1 MSPRVGILLVNLGT
15 PDSAKPRAVKRYL
28 TQFLTDG
35 RVIDIPFFLR
45 QLLVRGVIIP
55 KRYRNSAKLY
65 QAIWKPEGSPL
76 KIYSYELKDKLQ
88 EALGNSFQ
96 VELAMRYQT
105 PSIETGLENLRSCQ
119 KIVLIP
125 LFPQYAS
132 ATTGSVYQEVF
143 RILQTWE
150 VIPSLVCMDGFAT
163 HEEVIHAFCQAA
175 RQYDLAQY
183 DHFLFSYHGLPER
196 QVQKADRCHHC
207 LKTPNCCQE
216 LTDKNRTCY
225 AAQCVATTAAIC
237 RQLKLPQ
244 EAVSHCYQSRLGKD
258 PWIQPYASNVL
269 EKLAKEG
276 KKKILVFSP
285 AFVADCLETLQ
296 EIGIE
301 YQAEFKQWGGEKL
314 DLVEGLNA
322 RPEWVSAL
330 KSIILTQLPSKERN
344 ECTRSPNI

>member
-1 MSPRVGILLVNLGT
+1 MRLKVGILLVNLGT
-15 PDSAKPRAVKRYL
+15 PDSVKPRAVKRYL

-35 RVIDIPFFLR
+35 RVIDIPYFFR
-45 QLLVRGVIIP
+45 QVLVRGVIIP

-65 QAIWKPEGSPL
+65 QTIWTKEGSPL
-76 KIYSYELKDKLQ
+76 KIHSYELKEKLQ
-88 EALGNSFQ
+88 ESLGPSFQ

-105 PSIETGLENLRSCQ
+105 PSIEEALEKLRSCQ
-119 KIVLIP
+119 KIVVVP

-143 RILQTWE
+143 RILQSWE
-150 VIPSLVCMDGFAT
+150 VIPSLVCLDEFST
-163 HEEVIHAFCQAA
+163 DEKVIHAFCQSAK
-175 RQYDLAQY
+175 QNELSHY

-196 QVQKADRCHHC
+196 HVQKADRCNHC
-207 LKTPNCCQE
+207 LQKPNCCQE

-225 AAQCVATTAAIC
+225 AAQCVATTAAIS
-237 RQLKLPQ
+237 RKLRLPQ

-258 PWIQPYASNVL
+258 PWLQPYASDVL

-276 KKKILVFSP
+276 KKRLLVFSP

-301 YQAEFKQWGGEKL
+301 YQAEFKRWGGEKL
-314 DLVEGLNA
+314 DLVEGLNS

-330 KSIILTQLPSKERN
+330 KGIILQQLPSTEGN
-344 ECTRSPNI
+344 ECTSSSNV